1 MPTQPQYYENTL
13 QPIQI
18 NQTTLQQ
25 TLKEL
30 QQAVIQGTKVVQAG
44 SPAPKNS
51 AEYGSIYTGSTGER
65 IHTYTHVL

>member
-30 QQAVIQGTKVVQAG
+30 QQAVILGTKVVQAG
-44 SPAPKNS
+44 SPAPKNP
-51 AEYGSIYTGSTGER
+51 AEYGSIYTGSTGEC
-65 IHTYTHVL
+65 IHIYIYVL